1 MSDELVVDPVDDSE
15 PVGTETAPVGDAGAG
30 VAEASPFFTFK
41 GRDGTTHDY
50 KTAGEVAD
58 VFNNGSFFK
67 DEHDREMEKV
77 SKRGKY
83 LEEQIAR
90 YNKSQGDLDSSDG
103 LKYHKMLQNIQ
114 QSNPQGYARLKAEFA
129 ANSSAGTPDLERILD
144 EKLKP
149 FIEKQEGRDKA
160 EEGRAAAGRQE
171 AARVRMKERYPDFDD
186 SLVQAEL
193 KRIGEHPKQD
203 MEYALYEL
211 MHNVVQ
217 GRTNPAELERRAA
230 EAAARTPKPSVK
242 STPGAKPTGRDPND
256 MSPAERREAAAKL
269 LPG

>member
-1 MSDELVVDPVDDSE
+1 MEIEVVNPVDDSASVGAE
-15 PVGTETAPVGDAGAG
+15 PAPVGDAGAG
-30 VAEASPFFTFK
+30 VAEESPFFTYTGK
-41 GRDGTTHDY
+41 DGTAHDY
-50 KTAGEVAD
+50 KNAGEVAD
-58 VFNNGSFFK
+58 AFTHSSFRK
-67 DEHDREMEKV
+67 ADHDREMEKV

-90 YNKSQGDLDSSDG
+90 YNKSQEELNASDG

-129 ANSSAGTPDLERILD
+129 ANSGVGTPDLERILD

-149 FIEKQEGRDKA
+149 FIEKQEGYEKA

-186 SLVQAEL
+186 SLIQAEL
-193 KRIGEHPKQD
+193 KRISEVPKQD
-203 MEYALYEL
+203 MEFALYEL
-211 MHNVVQ
+211 MQNVVQ
-217 GRTNPAELERRAA
+217 GRTTPAELERRAA
-230 EAAARTPKPSVK
+230 EAAARTSKPSVK

-256 MSPAERREAAAKL
+256 MSPAERREEAVKL